1 MCVYC
6 GRKEE
11 DVSFSEHTTRIGRER
26 VRVHPS
32 QRERGIFG
40 DTSLCTRH
48 LRERHHHRIAERYN
62 TSKPYRV
69 DDRALRE
76 EEDQEE
82 LYHQTFLRPALRR
95 LYSLLLFDAQQ
106 TRRRTPSSGAGKCR
120 RKKRSS
126 ASDEDAVVVGETAL
140 GHRGRG
146 KETARHGTQTRKRRR
161 NTDDDDEKRT
171 RKETY

>member
-1 MCVYC
+1 MCVC
-6 GRKEE
+6 LLWSERGGR
-11 DVSFSEHTTRIGRER
+11 VFLGTHTTRIGRER

-76 EEDQEE
+76 EEEDQEE

-126 ASDEDAVVVGETAL
+126 ASDDEDAVVVGETAL

-146 KETARHGTQTRKRRR
+146 KETARHGTQTRKR
-161 NTDDDDEKRT
+161 
-171 RKETY
+171 

>member
-1 MCVYC
+1 MCVC
-6 GRKEE
+6 VCLLWSERGGR
-11 DVSFSEHTTRIGRER
+11 VFLGTHTTRIGRER

-76 EEDQEE
+76 EEEDQEEE

-126 ASDEDAVVVGETAL
+126 ASDDEDAVVVGETAL

-146 KETARHGTQTRKRRR
+146 KETARHGTQTRKR
-161 NTDDDDEKRT
+161 
-171 RKETY
+171 

>member
-1 MCVYC
+1 MCVC
-6 GRKEE
+6 LLWSERGGR
-11 DVSFSEHTTRIGRER
+11 VFLGTHTTRIGRER

-69 DDRALRE
+69 DDRALREE

-146 KETARHGTQTRKRRR
+146 KETARHGTQTRKR
-161 NTDDDDEKRT
+161 
-171 RKETY
+171 